1 MTDDTKSRDINAP
14 PPPKLLKGVGDKKR
28 HHERETNLLEF
39 LDGSL
44 VNTST
49 LVDQVTCC
57 MVSGLYL
64 FPSSGVLTSG
74 GGLAGVDVADDDHV
88 NMHLLFTVAQNMSA
102 MFIDIFLDLHSIE
115 RRLFGSAYP
124 MVNSV

>member
-1 MTDDTKSRDINAP
+1 MTGYTKSRDATAP
-14 PPPKLLKGVGDKKR
+14 PPPNFLKDVGDKQR
-28 HHERETNLLEF
+28 HHERETNLLEL

-44 VNTST
+44 VNTSA

-64 FPSSGVLTSG
+64 FPSSGVLTSS
-74 GGLAGVDVADDDHV
+74 GGLAGVDMADDDDV
-88 NMHLLFTVAQNMSA
+88 DMSLLFTVAQNMSA
-102 MFIDIFLDLHSIE
+102 VFIDIFLDLHSIE
-115 RRLFGSAYP
+115 RRIFGSAYP